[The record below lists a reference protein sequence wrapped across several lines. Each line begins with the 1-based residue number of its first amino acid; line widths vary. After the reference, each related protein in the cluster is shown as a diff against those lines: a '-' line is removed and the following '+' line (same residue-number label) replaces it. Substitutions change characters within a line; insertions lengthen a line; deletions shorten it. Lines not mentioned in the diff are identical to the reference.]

1 MIKTSNACPTDAPDA
16 IASTIQKKG
25 GREESKTRAL
35 NLFQPVL
42 GVTLHAVKNKNT
54 FTIKLHPKQTK
65 GAS

>member
-1 MIKTSNACPTDAPDA
+1 MPVQLMHPMQSQVLFKR
-16 IASTIQKKG
+16 KG

-42 GVTLHAVKNKNT
+42 GVTLHAAKNKNT
-54 FTIKLHPKQTK
+54 VTIKLHPKQTK